1 MPPFGAV
8 TRRGDTL
15 EHYLL
20 DDYEPNY
27 SADSAMVLM
36 QQTEIFKENLTI
48 THDHDFYEFFLVE
61 DGNALHIIN
70 GQCCVIERGS
80 LALIRPSDIHCF
92 MSYKSNTYKMYNVR
106 YPISLFDKV
115 CEFVGGDIEK
125 LLTAELPVC
134 VNLSEDKLV
143 FFVKWLKDLNNMPQ
157 CPLRG
162 SNIRMIIS
170 HVILELLAPKVTIGA
185 MPLWMS
191 RLLQELENSSD
202 QPERFNE
209 IVENSSISKEHI
221 CRSFRK
227 YLGVTPSQY
236 LNSIRIRRAAKL
248 LESGASE
255 IVDVCIESGFNN
267 LGYFYR
273 LFDNYYHTTPGEYQ
287 KKSRGKSI

>member
-1 MPPFGAV
+1 M
-8 TRRGDTL
+8 

-27 SADSAMVLM
+27 SADIAMVLM

-92 MSYKSNTYKMYNVR
+92 MNYKSNSFKMFDLRFPV
-106 YPISLFDKV
+106 SLF
-115 CEFVGGDIEK
+115 ESARNYVGGDVSRLVDE
-125 LLTAELPVC
+125 ALPVC
-134 VNLSEDKLV
+134 VSLDEEKLLNYSS
-143 FFVKWLKDLNNMPQ
+143 WLRGINDMPRSQ
-157 CPLRG
+157 LRG
-162 SNIRMIIS
+162 SNVRLIIAS
-170 HVILELLAPKVTIGA
+170 VIIELLSPKVTISA

-191 RLLQELENSSD
+191 RLLQELEYSSD
-202 QPERFNE
+202 CPGRFNE
-209 IVENSSISKEHI
+209 IVGSSNISKEHI

-273 LFDNYYHTTPGEYQ
+273 LFENYYHTTPGEYQ